1 MRDLPIDRH
10 HLQSARAI
18 LKPVPGT
25 AVGAEQSTAITGAA
39 PMIARHSWLDGLM
52 EAFSEKDGTMASK
65 LALCL
70 VLPCVLG
77 VFNGTAAVSAQDP
90 VPVVI
95 DSDMISDDW
104 MATLFLLNDPN
115 FTVKA
120 VTVAGTGFADCDAGV
135 RSALGLLA
143 LTDYGDVPVS
153 CGAESPLMGDNAPP
167 AEWRTTIEAVDK
179 LGLPDGGE
187 PAKQD
192 AVALFTSA
200 IQDSPEPVTVLALG
214 PLTNVGAALEATP
227 ALAEKIEMIYV
238 MGGAVDVEGSSVSE
252 ENTAA
257 EWNMYCDPHAARIV
271 FESGAPITLV
281 PLDATN
287 DVPVTPEFVAQLDDE
302 KSTSEAEFV
311 AMLLAN
317 NAESI
322 ASGSY
327 YFWDP
332 LAAVVMSD
340 PSLVTLTPRDVT
352 VVDIPGAADDGRTKP
367 VANGSEILVA
377 TAPDGNAVEASL
389 IAGWNS

>member
-1 MRDLPIDRH
+1 M
-10 HLQSARAI
+10 
-18 LKPVPGT
+18 
-25 AVGAEQSTAITGAA
+25 VG
-39 PMIARHSWLDGLM
+39 
-52 EAFSEKDGTMASK
+52 K

-70 VLPCVLG
+70 VLSCVLG
-77 VFNGTAAVSAQDP
+77 VFGGTKAVSAQDP
-90 VPVVI
+90 APVVI

-104 MATLFLLNDPN
+104 MAALFLLNDPK

-120 VTVAGTGFADCDAGV
+120 ITVAGTGFADCDAGV

-153 CGAESPLMGDNAPP
+153 CGSASPLMGDNAPP
-167 AEWRTTIEAVDK
+167 AEWRTTLQMVKELD
-179 LGLPDGGE
+179 LPEGGDPVE
-187 PAKQD
+187 QD
-192 AVALFTSA
+192 SATLFTSA

-227 ALAEKIEMIYV
+227 ALVENIEMIYV
-238 MGGAVDVEGSSVSE
+238 MGGAVDVDGSSVSE
-252 ENTAA
+252 ENTVA

-271 FESGAPITLV
+271 VESGAPITLV

-287 DVPVTPEFVAQLDDE
+287 EVPVTPEFVAHLEAE
-302 KSTSEAEFV
+302 KSTPEAEFV
-311 AMLLAN
+311 AALLAN

-352 VVDIPGAADDGRTKP
+352 VIAVPGAPDDGRTKP
-367 VANGSEILVA
+367 VANGSEMLVA
-377 TAPDGNAVEASL
+377 TAPDGDALEAAL

>member
-1 MRDLPIDRH
+1 MVSR
-10 HLQSARAI
+10 
-18 LKPVPGT
+18 
-25 AVGAEQSTAITGAA
+25 
-39 PMIARHSWLDGLM
+39 
-52 EAFSEKDGTMASK
+52 

-70 VLPCVLG
+70 VLLG
-77 VFNGTAAVSAQDP
+77 TLGGFGGTTTVSAQAQDP

-104 MATLFLLNDPN
+104 MATLFLLNDPT
-115 FTVKA
+115 FAVKA
-120 VTVAGTGFADCDAGV
+120 ITVAATGFAADCDAGV
-135 RSALGLLA
+135 QSALGLLA

-153 CGAESPLMGDNAPP
+153 CGAATPLQGDNAPP
-167 AEWRTTIEAVDK
+167 AEWRTTIETVEG
-179 LGLPDGGE
+179 LGLPEGGD
-187 PAKQD
+187 PAAQD
-192 AVALFTSA
+192 AVALFTST

-227 ALAEKIEMIYV
+227 ALVENIAMIYV
-238 MGGAVDVEGSSVSE
+238 MGGAVDVAGSSVSE
-252 ENTAA
+252 ENTVA
-257 EWNMYCDPHAARIV
+257 EWNIYCDPHAARLV

-287 DVPVTPEFVAQLDDE
+287 DVPVTPEFVAQLDAE
-302 KSTSEAEFV
+302 KTTPEAEFV
-311 AMLLAN
+311 AALLAS

-352 VVDIPGAADDGRTKP
+352 VIDIPGAPDDGRTKP

-377 TAPDGNAVEASL
+377 TAPDGDALEAAL
-389 IAGWNS
+389 IAGWNA